1 MIYNTDVSLIE
12 SLVAVLEKVYH
23 IVDLLAKGIYYYNMK
38 YIVSKLSRQEKI
50 KKPRRLRNRLLSS
63 LIKNI
68 SIISHVKKH
77 YKNKLISH
85 LMREQLLLRESSL
98 VRSYLHQSSL
108 TYIRNIKLERRK

>member
-38 YIVSKLSRQEKI
+38 YIVSKLSRQERI
-50 KKPRRLRNRLLSS
+50 KKPRRLCSQLLSS
-63 LIKNI
+63 LTKNTL
-68 SIISHVKKH
+68 IISHVKRY

-85 LMREQLLLRESSL
+85 LMRELLLLRESSL

-108 TYIRNIKLERRK
+108 TYTRNIKLERRR